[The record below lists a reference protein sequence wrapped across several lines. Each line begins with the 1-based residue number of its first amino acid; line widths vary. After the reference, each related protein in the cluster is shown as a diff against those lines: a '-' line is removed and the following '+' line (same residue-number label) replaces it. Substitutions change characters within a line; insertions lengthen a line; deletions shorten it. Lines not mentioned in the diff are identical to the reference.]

1 MGGPGFAPADDT
13 GTGAAVVADP
23 ADPADP
29 ADAPPAS
36 ALDVL
41 LDGLPLGG

>member
-23 ADPADP
+23 ADPAD
-29 ADAPPAS
+29 APPAS